1 MERFINCFHT
11 VLNNLIFS
19 FFLKEERDWEL
30 MILLRLSAKISV
42 LLRLSVKF
50 FQLRLIKKLKINF
63 FCFKE
68 LNVNKPVFFLTLK
81 QNKGL
86 HLGMK

>member
-1 MERFINCFHT
+1 MGC
-11 VLNNLIFS
+11 L
-19 FFLKEERDWEL
+19 W
-30 MILLRLSAKISV
+30 LLRLSAKILA
-42 LLRLSVKF
+42 LLRLSGKF

-63 FCFKE
+63 FCFKQI
-68 LNVNKPVFFLTLK
+68 NVNKPVIFLTLK